1 MGYFDSTLLYNAL
14 NVTAITSLIDT
25 GGLFDS
31 RAIAEDFEGF
41 KTINFYL
48 SGPYNGS
55 VEWSEYQYSVNCRAQ
70 TDGESRAIAEA
81 VFNQLNRA
89 DFVGYHTNCNV
100 LGTLPPIDSTDVFNT
115 PVEVILK
122 SRL

>member
-1 MGYFDSTLLYNAL
+1 MGYFNSTLMYNAL
-14 NVTAITSLIDT
+14 NVLSITTLLDT
-25 GGLFDS
+25 DGIFDG
-31 RAIAEDFEGF
+31 RAIPEDFTGF

-55 VEWSEYQYSVNCRAQ
+55 VEWSEYPYSVNCRAS

-89 DFVGYHTNCNV
+89 DFTGYHTNCSV

-115 PVEVILK
+115 LVEVILK